1 LYLQIRGFLW
11 SENAVQAR
19 FGRTALA
26 DTVNVDPEPVPQ
38 GIEDRSRAVQNDRF
52 GPAAPVD
59 SQIPAGQVV
68 PGVSCDQRNQQ
79 TRHEV
84 RFRVGRVTYQ
94 LPTVKSICGWVR
106 VPNA

>member
-1 LYLQIRGFLW
+1 
-11 SENAVQAR
+11 
-19 FGRTALA
+19 
-26 DTVNVDPEPVPQ
+26 
-38 GIEDRSRAVQNDRF
+38 
-52 GPAAPVD
+52 VD